1 MAMVKTPLE
10 DAQDFKR
17 VLDDP
22 EVNGYTSI
30 KVIQPVIN
38 GYVSVHVDSM
48 PLRVRLSILFKGVV
62 PEWYTQLVG
71 RG

>member
-1 MAMVKTPLE
+1 MSRTPLE

-22 EVNGYTSI
+22 DINGYTYI
-30 KVIQPVIN
+30 KVIHPVIN
-38 GYVSVHVDSM
+38 GYVSVHCDRM

-62 PEWYTQLVG
+62 PKWYTQIVG
-71 RG
+71 RT